1 MVHHVSSFIII
12 FFKFFLSFIFSL
24 HLACNADNNNNQSG
38 NDNDIKLYVLIILAV
53 SLLGIGVGQ
62 TAIATLGI
70 PCIDDNV
77 KSKQSPLYMAIT
89 IGVRVFGPAL
99 G

>member
-1 MVHHVSSFIII
+1 MPNINFLIFPSSFSI
-12 FFKFFLSFIFSL
+12 
-24 HLACNADNNNNQSG
+24 ACNADINNNNQGGESK
-38 NDNDIKLYVLIILAV
+38 DNDIKSYVLIILAV

-70 PCIDDNV
+70 PFIDDNV

>member
-1 MVHHVSSFIII
+1 MPNANFLI
-12 FFKFFLSFIFSL
+12 FFSPPHHNI
-24 HLACNADNNNNQSG
+24 ACNADSNNNNQGGESK
-38 NDNDIKLYVLIILAV
+38 DNDIKSYVLIILAV

-70 PCIDDNV
+70 PFIDDNV

>member
-1 MVHHVSSFIII
+1 MPETKSLFHPVFKKKII
-12 FFKFFLSFIFSL
+12 
-24 HLACNADNNNNQSG
+24 ACPDGNNQSG
-38 NDNDIKLYVLIILAV
+38 ETKDNDIRSYVLIILAV

>member
-1 MVHHVSSFIII
+1 MSSLL
-12 FFKFFLSFIFSL
+12 KLYFLCVVLSL
-24 HLACNADNNNNQSG
+24 NFLAVACNADNNQG
-38 NDNDIKLYVLIILAV
+38 GETKDNDIRSYVLIILAV

-70 PCIDDNV
+70 PLIDDNV
-77 KSKQSPLYMAIT
+77 EAKQSPLYMAIT

>member
-1 MVHHVSSFIII
+1 MLSLNFLNFI
-12 FFKFFLSFIFSL
+12 
-24 HLACNADNNNNQSG
+24 ACSNADNNQG
-38 NDNDIKLYVLIILAV
+38 GETKDNDIREYVLIILAV
-53 SLLGIGVGQ
+53 SLLCIGVGQ

-89 IGVRVFGPAL
+89 IGVRIFGPAL

>member
-1 MVHHVSSFIII
+1 MLHSNFHPLLSLSLSLDKII
-12 FFKFFLSFIFSL
+12 
-24 HLACNADNNNNQSG
+24 ACNLDGNNQSG
-38 NDNDIKLYVLIILAV
+38 ETKDNDIRSYVLIILAV